1 MLWMKG
7 KEIPWK
13 RSEGLKKEG
22 EGRYDKRRGRGLG
35 RRGRGGGGSKQYD
48 IAQPI

>member
-1 MLWMKG
+1 MWKKG

-13 RSEGLKKEG
+13 RREGLKREG
-22 EGRYDKRRGRGLG
+22 EGRYDKRRGRESGW
-35 RRGRGGGGSKQYD
+35 RGGGGGGSKQYD